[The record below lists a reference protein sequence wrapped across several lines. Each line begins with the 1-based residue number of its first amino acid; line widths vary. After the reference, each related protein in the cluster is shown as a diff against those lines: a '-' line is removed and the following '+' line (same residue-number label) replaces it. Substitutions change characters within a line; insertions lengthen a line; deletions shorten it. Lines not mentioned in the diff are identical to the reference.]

1 MIITK
6 FWTFPLSFIDL
17 YNFNTFRMGN
27 YLCPW
32 MSVVLALTWRL
43 FYLFYQQLSLSHCT
57 RKILSLIRVF
67 WQKRFRGFPQSPQA
81 KVFPSLLVTDCRCCM
96 MWTANSE
103 ITLKLNTKIHA
114 ILCACASFSEANRH
128 TCLVSLIP
136 DDRNSYLYLAT
147 VMHSGLYILPKCK
160 SVHCTNIK
168 HWWTEWIDAD
178 WQTVTTL

>member
-1 MIITK
+1 
-6 FWTFPLSFIDL
+6 
-17 YNFNTFRMGN
+17 MGN

-81 KVFPSLLVTDCRCCM
+81 KVFPSLLFTDCRCCM

-147 VMHSGLYILPKCK
+147 VICTQVYIFYPNAKVSIVQILNIDGLNELMLIDKPWPLYSRL
-160 SVHCTNIK
+160 HLTNN
-168 HWWTEWIDAD
+168 
-178 WQTVTTL
+178 